1 MLSQTESNRV
11 KKYIRASNKQSPKD
25 HAATSGLVQGRDYH
39 SGQSCMWTAAARVD
53 QGPHKNSAG
62 LSNLT
67 TPTPGT
73 VGTWYWE
80 LLVLKGI
87 VGTGYWG
94 YFAPST
100 TQL

>member
-1 MLSQTESNRV
+1 MLSQKEINRV

-67 TPTPGT
+67 TPTPG
-73 VGTWYWE
+73 
-80 LLVLKGI
+80 I
-87 VGTGYWG
+87 AGTGYC
-94 YFAPST
+94 
-100 TQL
+100 